1 MHHQFTQKMGTHPFM
16 LAITIFKLLL
26 VFFSQSSAASDTI
39 TQSQPL
45 HDDGSTLVSKDGT
58 FELGFFSP
66 GSSTNRYIGI
76 WYKIIPVKTIVWVA
90 NRDNPIK
97 SSNNS
102 NSNNMLTITNE
113 GNMVLL
119 DNNNETVWS
128 TNMTSLTTQPLL
140 SPIVQL
146 LDTANLVVKEGNN
159 NKNSNSNSNNN
170 NEKEGNFLWQS
181 FDYPCDTLLPGM
193 KLGWDL
199 KKGIERKL
207 RAWKSWDD
215 PSSGNLTWGMLLSSY
230 PELVLKK
237 GSVEYHRSG
246 PWNGAGFS
254 GQPVLR
260 ITPIVDTKF
269 VNDSDEVYYSYSLR
283 NKSVISITYLNQT
296 LLHRQ
301 RITWI
306 PENKTWRV
314 YESVPRDDCDP
325 YNTCGPNG
333 NCMVNETPIC
343 QCLEG
348 FRPKSH
354 QNWNTFDWSQ
364 GCVRSEPWSCRVKNQ
379 DGFRRF
385 ASMKVPDTR
394 SSWTYGNMSLEDCR
408 IQCLKNC
415 SCMAYSNLDIREGGS
430 GCAIWFGDLV
440 DLKLV
445 QASQQDIY
453 IRMAVSG
460 SDEDTRKRV
469 LVITI
474 PIVSS
479 VTVLLLVV
487 FVCIYLRKRKQKGN
501 EHGTQNIVST
511 EDDEENQ
518 DFELPL
524 FDLALIFNATNGF
537 SEDNKLGEGGFGPVY
552 KGTLRDGRDIAIK
565 RLSRGSSQGI
575 KEFKNEVILC
585 AKLQHR
591 NLVKVLGCC
600 IQEEEKMLI
609 YEYMPNRSLDSF
621 LFDSTQSKLL
631 DWSKRFNIIC
641 AIARGLLYLH
651 QDSRLRIIH
660 RDLKASNILLDYDPK
675 ISDFGLARL
684 CGDDQ
689 IEGNTKRVVGTYGY
703 MAPEY
708 AIDGLFSI
716 KSDVFS
722 FGILLLEIVS
732 GKKNKG
738 VTYTSDT
745 YNLIGHAW
753 KLWKENDP
761 TKLVD
766 TSLEESY
773 VVSEVLRCIQV
784 GLLCLQHHPNDR
796 PNMASVVVMLTNETI
811 LAEPKEPGFL
821 IERVIPSEVESSS
834 EKLISFSVNELSI
847 SLVDAR

>member
-1 MHHQFTQKMGTHPFM
+1 
-16 LAITIFKLLL
+16 
-26 VFFSQSSAASDTI
+26 
-39 TQSQPL
+39 
-45 HDDGSTLVSKDGT
+45 
-58 FELGFFSP
+58 
-66 GSSTNRYIGI
+66 
-76 WYKIIPVKTIVWVA
+76 
-90 NRDNPIK
+90 
-97 SSNNS
+97 
-102 NSNNMLTITNE
+102 MLTITNE

-128 TNMTSLTTQPLL
+128 TNITSLTTQPLL
-140 SPIVQL
+140 NPMVQL
-146 LDTANLVVKEGNN
+146 LDTANLVVKEGN
-159 NKNSNSNSNNN
+159 SSNNSD
-170 NEKEGNFLWQS
+170 NEKEESFLWQS

-199 KKGIERKL
+199 KRGIDRKL

-237 GSVEYHRSG
+237 GSVEYQRSG

-260 ITPIVDTKF
+260 ITPVVDTKF
-269 VNDSDEVYYSYSLR
+269 VNDSNEVYYSYSLR

-296 LLHRQ
+296 LLHRH

-333 NCMVNETPIC
+333 NCKVNETPIC
-343 QCLEG
+343 QCLEW
-348 FRPKSH
+348 FEPKSP
-354 QNWNTFDWSQ
+354 QNWNSLDWTQ
-364 GCVRSEPWSCRVKNQ
+364 GCVRSEPWSCGVKDQ

-394 SSWTYGNMSLEDCR
+394 SSSTYGNMSLEDCR
-408 IQCLKNC
+408 IECLKNC

-430 GCAIWFGDLV
+430 GCAIWFGDLI

-445 QASQQDIY
+445 QASRQDIY

-460 SDEDTRKRV
+460 SDEDTRQRV

-474 PIVSS
+474 PIVS
-479 VTVLLLVV
+479 VTILLLVA
-487 FVCIYLRKRKQKGN
+487 FLCIYMRKRKHKGN
-501 EHGTQNIVST
+501 EQGTKNIVST

-518 DFELPL
+518 DVELPL
-524 FDLALIFNATNGF
+524 FDLALISVATNGF
-537 SEDNKLGEGGFGPVY
+537 SEDNKLGEGGFGTVY
-552 KGTLRDGRDIAIK
+552 KGTLPNGRDIAIK
-565 RLSRGSSQGI
+565 RLSTSSSQGI

-609 YEYMPNRSLDSF
+609 YEYMPNKSLDSF
-621 LFDSTQSKLL
+621 LFDSTQRKLL

-641 AIARGLLYLH
+641 AIGRGLLYLH

-660 RDLKASNILLDYDPK
+660 RDLKASNILLDDDMNPK

-703 MAPEY
+703 MTPEY

-716 KSDVFS
+716 KSDVFT

-732 GKKNKG
+732 GKKNTG

-745 YNLIGHAW
+745 CNLIGHAW

-766 TSLEESY
+766 MYLEDSY
-773 VVSEVLRCIQV
+773 VVSEALRCIQV

-811 LAEPKEPGFL
+811 LAQPKEPGFL
-821 IERVIPSEVESSS
+821 MERVVANEVESST
-834 EKLISFSVNELSI
+834 EKQISFSVNEVSI
-847 SLVDAR
+847 SLVHAR

>member
-1 MHHQFTQKMGTHPFM
+1 MAFTHPFM
-16 LAITIFKLLL
+16 LAITISNLLL
-26 VFFSQSSAASDTI
+26 IFFSQSSTALDSI

-45 HDDGSTLVSKDGT
+45 HDDGSTLVSNDGT

-90 NRDNPIK
+90 NRDSPIK
-97 SSNNS
+97 GNSSNIKS
-102 NSNNMLTITNE
+102 NMLTIAND

-119 DNNNETVWS
+119 DSNNQTIWS
-128 TNMTSLTTQPLL
+128 TNITSLTTHPL
-140 SPIVQL
+140 VQL
-146 LDTANLVVKEGNN
+146 LDTANLVLKEGNKN
-159 NKNSNSNSNNN
+159 NSNEES
-170 NEKEGNFLWQS
+170 FLWQS
-181 FDYPCDTLLPGM
+181 FDHPCDTLLPGM

-207 RAWKSWDD
+207 SAWKSWDD
-215 PSSGNLTWGMLLSSY
+215 PSSGNLTWGMLLSSN
-230 PELVLKK
+230 PELVLRK
-237 GSVEYHRSG
+237 GSDEYHRSG

-269 VNDSDEVYYSYSLR
+269 VNDSNQVYYSYTLR

-296 LLHRQ
+296 LVHRK

-314 YESVPRDDCDP
+314 YESVPRDECDP
-325 YNTCGPNG
+325 YNPCGPNG

-348 FRPKSH
+348 FEPKSP
-354 QNWNTFDWSQ
+354 QNWNTFEWTQ
-364 GCVRSEPWSCRVKNQ
+364 GCVHREPWSCGVKNE

-394 SSWTYGNMSLEDCR
+394 SSWTYGNMALEDCR
-408 IQCLKNC
+408 IKCLKNC

-430 GCAIWFGDLV
+430 GCSIWFGDLI

-445 QASQQDIY
+445 QASQQDLY
-453 IRMAVSG
+453 IRMAISG
-460 SDEDTRKRV
+460 SDEEDTRKKKA

-474 PIVSS
+474 PLVS
-479 VTVLLLVV
+479 VITILLLVV
-487 FVCIYLRKRKQKGN
+487 FLYIYMGKRKHKGKESDAKN
-501 EHGTQNIVST
+501 MVST
-511 EDDEENQ
+511 EKKDEEENQ
-518 DFELPL
+518 DFELPF

-552 KGTLRDGRDIAIK
+552 KGTLQDGRDVAIK
-565 RLSRGSSQGI
+565 RLSRSSTQGV

-600 IQEEEKMLI
+600 VQEEEKMLL
-609 YEYMPNRSLDSF
+609 YEYMPNKSLDSF

-641 AIARGLLYLH
+641 AIAHGLLYLH

-660 RDLKASNILLDYDPK
+660 RDLKASNILLDDDMNPK

-689 IEGNTKRVVGTYGY
+689 IEGNTNRVVGTYDY

-722 FGILLLEIVS
+722 FGVLLLEIVS
-732 GKKNKG
+732 GKKNRG
-738 VTYTSDT
+738 VTSTSDT

-753 KLWKENDP
+753 RLWKDDDP
-761 TKLVD
+761 TKLID
-766 TSLEESY
+766 ICLEESC

-784 GLLCLQHHPNDR
+784 GLLCLQLHPNDR

-811 LAEPKEPGFL
+811 LAQPKEPGFF
-821 IERVIPSEVESSS
+821 IGKAIPSEVESSTGK
-834 EKLISFSVNELSI
+834 EIFVSVNEMSI
-847 SLVDAR
+847 SLLDAR